1 LTAGSNLLQRPT
13 YLAEKQRLFF
23 IFFFCKEKLMGRK
36 GFITGTNFKNIL
48 FGSLALLS
56 KLRQVTV
63 VTLLGYIMDTLFV
76 AKLFWI
82 RRV

>member
-13 YLAEKQRLFF
+13 YLDEKQRLFF
-23 IFFFCKEKLMGRK
+23 IFFFVKEKEK